1 MLGPWSLTRHT
12 PPRAHPKTPRGERDT
27 NPEAATPPAAFRE
40 RPPTYGAA
48 PRGVLWNVKESKTS
62 LSHKHEPARG
72 LFRGLREK
80 DREALPRR
88 PHFDPLGFSAQW
100 FPLGLEATVSPA
112 GGDLGLAAR
121 RGQGRRPHP
130 GRLPATP
137 GNHLLRLMTSNSFSA
152 DFNWENFHNFI
163 KPGTFKF
170 LGPARRAFYKTLSAR
185 WVFNSLKSDAFLEG
199 WKLER
204 SLWVQ
209 ADSGARR
216 ARNTLNGSGVATER
230 EPVRGDRCLP
240 YANTKTDG

>member
-1 MLGPWSLTRHT
+1 M
-12 PPRAHPKTPRGERDT
+12 

-88 PHFDPLGFSAQW
+88 PHFDLLGFSAQW

-137 GNHLLRLMTSNSFSA
+137 GHHLLRLVTSNSFSA

-170 LGPARRAFYKTLSAR
+170 LGPAHRAFYKTLSAH

-216 ARNTLNGSGVATER
+216 ARNTLNGSGVATDGK
-230 EPVRGDRCLP
+230 PVRGDRCLP
-240 YANTKTDG
+240 YANTKTDGWRRSGRVSGGCTVART